1 MIHRYLEVF
10 DNCNIL
16 SIFLM
21 FRRGDSRRK
30 ESRQG
35 AGKVISL
42 QREEIKLNEAGENAW
57 KPSTKKDATEELD
70 EVEALCKK
78 VRSILNKL
86 CPQKFDA
93 LVTQFNNLVMDTEEK
108 LTRAMELVFEKAL
121 EEPVF
126 SVAYARMC
134 QAMGNKNV
142 KQEDGITPLNFKTL
156 LLKR

>member
-1 MIHRYLEVF
+1 M
-10 DNCNIL
+10 
-16 SIFLM
+16 
-21 FRRGDSRRK
+21 
-30 ESRQG
+30 
-35 AGKVISL
+35 ISL

-70 EVEALCKK
+70 EVEVLCKK

-142 KQEDGITPLNFKTL
+142 KQEDGVTPLNFKTL